1 LCNEGAENARYICNI
16 QVLAQSKQIT
26 HWAKISP
33 IWSPWFC
40 AAARCREISNIFWGT
55 FDRMSPLVFVNS
67 DGHFRL
73 KRERFQ
79 LHSRP
84 SVFLNIFAEK
94 SGIKLSGFAHNTAM

>member
-1 LCNEGAENARYICNI
+1 
-16 QVLAQSKQIT
+16 
-26 HWAKISP
+26 
-33 IWSPWFC
+33 
-40 AAARCREISNIFWGT
+40 
-55 FDRMSPLVFVNS
+55 MSPLVFVNS

-79 LHSRP
+79 LHSWP